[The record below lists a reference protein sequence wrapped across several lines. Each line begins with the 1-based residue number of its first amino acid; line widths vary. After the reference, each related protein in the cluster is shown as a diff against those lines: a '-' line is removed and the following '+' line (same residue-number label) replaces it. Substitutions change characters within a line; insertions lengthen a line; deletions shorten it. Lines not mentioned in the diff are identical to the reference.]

1 MPILIC
7 LKEPA
12 INLLFA
18 GDIKD
23 NKETIAEYD
32 ALFPNL
38 MVTDQDGHNTVIPL
52 SVECNIAFIKEI
64 TQEEINKRKKEMEE
78 RRKQA
83 QRGGGGGLIQPA
95 EVMFPRGGGRRTQ

>member
-12 INLLFA
+12 INLVFT

-38 MVTDQDGHNTVIPL
+38 MVKDQDGLNTVIPL
-52 SVECNIAFIKEI
+52 SAECNIAFIKEI
-64 TQEEINKRKKEMEE
+64 RQAEIDKRKKEMEE
-78 RRKQA
+78 RRKQT
-83 QRGGGGGLIQPA
+83 QGGRGGSIIQP
-95 EVMFPRGGGRRTQ
+95 EMIFPRGGGKRTQ